1 MGYPLVE
8 HWWATDVCDPGGTF
22 MALMV
27 DLVSSSGTR
36 QQVIPIKRVFNLGS
50 ATRNPETARAHQD
63 EVKHIG
69 ISIAFDVPAPRIY
82 PMADYVVTTD
92 TEVCVQG
99 ERSSGEVEIVLY
111 QGDELY
117 VGVGSDHTDRTLE
130 KVSIVW
136 SKQACANVLAPTLWR
151 FADIASHW
159 DQCRMRSHVGGKLY
173 QDCGV
178 AAFLTPQDMLR
189 ILSER
194 TLKLPAQGTMV
205 FCGTIAS
212 IDKTM
217 GFGAEWSFEMTDPV
231 LGRSI
236 RHAYTVVNLMHEIRP
251 EFRVPV
257 ASREL

>member
-1 MGYPLVE
+1 MSV
-8 HWWATDVCDPGGTF
+8 T
-22 MALMV
+22 V
-27 DLVSSSGTR
+27 DLVSAQGTKR
-36 QQVIPIKRVFNLGS
+36 ADLSLARVFNLGS

-69 ISIAFDVPAPRIY
+69 ITIAFDVPAPRIY
-82 PMADYVVTTD
+82 PMSTQVISTASEVT
-92 TEVCVQG
+92 VQT

-111 QGDELY
+111 MGDELY
-117 VGVGSDHTDRTLE
+117 VGVGSDHTDRALE

-151 FADIASHW
+151 FADIAAHW
-159 DQCRMRSHVGGKLY
+159 DQCRMTSHVGGKLY
-173 QDCGV
+173 QDCSV
-178 AAFLTPQDMLR
+178 AAFLRPEDMLR

-194 TLKLPAQGTMV
+194 TLKLPKRDFMV

-212 IDKTM
+212 LDKTM
-217 GFGAEWSFEMTDPV
+217 GFGADWAFAMTDPV

-236 RHAYTVVNLMHEIRP
+236 SHTYSVVNLMDELKP
-251 EFRVPV
+251 GYRVPV